1 MKRVTLA
8 ALTAIFATG
17 LVSISPAR
25 AAEAETEMKHV
36 DWTFD
41 GPFGHFD
48 RAQLQRGFKVYQEV
62 CSACHSMNLVAIRTL
77 GQEGGPEFTEAE
89 VKAIAATYT
98 ISKDIDENGDVI
110 DRPGKPSD
118 HFPAPFANENAARAS
133 NGGALPPDFSVLA
146 KARHGNA
153 DYIYSIVTGY
163 EEPPADM
170 TMRTGMHYNTA
181 FHGNQ
186 IAMAQPI
193 DDGAVTYDDGT
204 EETLDQYAQDV
215 AAFLYWTAE
224 PKLEARNRTG
234 FKVILFLIL
243 FAGLL
248 YFTKKKLWRDVEH

>member
-1 MKRVTLA
+1 MKRMTLA
-8 ALTAIFATG
+8 ALAATFAMG
-17 LVSISPAR
+17 LMSASPAT
-25 AAEAETEMKHV
+25 AAQSETELKHI
-36 DWTFD
+36 DWSFD
-41 GPFGHFD
+41 GPFGTFD
-48 RAQLQRGFKVYQEV
+48 RAQLQRGFKIYQEV

-77 GQEGGPEFTEAE
+77 GQKGGPEFSDAA
-89 VKAIAATYT
+89 VKALAAGYT

-153 DYIYSIVTGY
+153 NYIYSILTGY
-163 EEPPADM
+163 EEPPADV

-181 FHGNQ
+181 FPGHQ

-193 DDGAVTYDDGT
+193 DDGMVTYDDGT

-215 AAFLYWTAE
+215 AAFLYWAAE
-224 PKLEARNRTG
+224 PKMEARNRMG
-234 FKVILFLIL
+234 FVVMIFLIL

-248 YFTKKKLWRDVEH
+248 YFTKQKLWRNVEH